1 MGVVAISD
9 VSLKRRKR
17 PVYRGRPRM
26 AFADVKRGDK
36 IMMRKGGIQVLD
48 EVFGLDMTH
57 FYKFA
62 CFPSVQIKSAS
73 CQDQFLNTKHEGPV
87 K

>member
-1 MGVVAISD
+1 MVIAD
-9 VSLKRRKR
+9 VSMKRRKR
-17 PVYRGRPRM
+17 PVYRGRPRI

-48 EVFGLDMTH
+48 EVFGLNMTLTSLAV
-57 FYKFA
+57 FCLCKLNQLLVRI
-62 CFPSVQIKSAS
+62 CF
-73 CQDQFLNTKHEGPV
+73 FNTKHAGPV

>member
-1 MGVVAISD
+1 MGVVAIAD
-9 VSLKRRKR
+9 VSMKRRKR
-17 PVYRGRPRM
+17 PVYRGRPRI

-48 EVFGLDMTH
+48 EVFGLNMT
-57 FYKFA
+57 FTALAVFCQLLVGI
-62 CFPSVQIKSAS
+62 CF
-73 CQDQFLNTKHEGPV
+73 FNTKHAGPV